1 MADGRAAA
9 GSASAAALASLL
21 CCALPSLFVLLGMGT
36 TVAAV
41 VSAAP
46 WLVSLSRH
54 KTWVFVAAGLL
65 VAGSRLYLSYGV
77 PRLTAEGASCQSSV
91 GRWTRRIWLAS
102 AILYGV
108 GAFVAFVLGPI
119 LEGVQP

>member
-9 GSASAAALASLL
+9 GTALAAALGSLL
-21 CCALPSLFVLLGMGT
+21 CCALPSLSVLLGMGT

-46 WLVSLSRH
+46 GLVSLSRH
-54 KTWVFVAAGLL
+54 KTWVFLAAGLL

-77 PRLTAEGASCQSSV
+77 PRLTAEGASCPGSV
-91 GRWTRRIWLAS
+91 GRWTRGIWWAS
-102 AILYGV
+102 AVLYGV
-108 GAFVAFVLGPI
+108 GGFVAFVLGPI
-119 LEGVQP
+119 LDRIQP